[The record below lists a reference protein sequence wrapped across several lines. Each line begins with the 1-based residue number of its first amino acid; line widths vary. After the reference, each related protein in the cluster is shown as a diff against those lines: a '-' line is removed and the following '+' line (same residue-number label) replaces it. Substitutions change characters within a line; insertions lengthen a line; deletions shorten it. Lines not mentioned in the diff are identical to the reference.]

1 MFSQAPIVKLQ
12 ILTLT
17 AKLQVLSTTYHRTFT
32 LLSRYVFSLARYDS
46 NYDVRDR
53 ARSLSTLLAGV
64 APHLHTNGSAD
75 GDDNESDEGDVF
87 GRGGVVLRR
96 EQVKLILFEGKLE
109 THEKERSQSTFLFSL
124 SFWRCY

>member
-1 MFSQAPIVKLQ
+1 MFLQAPIVKLQ
-12 ILTLT
+12 VLTLT
-17 AKLQVLSTTYHRTFT
+17 AKLQVLSTTFHRTFT
-32 LLSRYVFSLARYDS
+32 LLSRYIFSLARYDA

-53 ARSLSTLLAGV
+53 ARSLSALLAGV

-75 GDDNESDEGDVF
+75 GDGNESDEGDVF

-109 THEKERSQSTFLFSL
+109 TQEKEHSQSTFPSSL
-124 SFWRCY
+124 SFRDY